1 MCIRDRST
9 RCAASRRHARERL
22 DAQRTPAQSHP
33 SGEDIAALNEA
44 RRTVRDC
51 MEAISERQKE
61 ALSLA
66 YFEGFT
72 QAEIASTLGI
82 ETSAVKSRIRKALAG
97 LRRCLGNEQF

>member
-1 MCIRDRST
+1 MLPVLSKGQIHH
-9 RCAASRRHARERL
+9 SRGL
-22 DAQRTPAQSHP
+22 D
-33 SGEDIAALNEA
+33 L
-44 RRTVRDC
+44 RDC

-72 QAEIASTLGI
+72 HSEIASTLGI